1 MEIDDPNDFRLP
13 LDGAVYFVFG
23 SKKIELL
30 PPDGAP
36 VTLLQDH
43 LSPYDTYPEE
53 IYTFHSSCRIM
64 YVFLDC
70 KVLIRVELEFHPT

>member
-43 LSPYDTYPEE
+43 LSPYDTHGDQTGCAP
-53 IYTFHSSCRIM
+53 IWSH
-64 YVFLDC
+64 
-70 KVLIRVELEFHPT
+70 